1 MDKEKQHLEKCRQR
15 IEEKVG
21 WGSGAAWQNQD
32 FEALSARIYKETKV
46 SLSVST
52 LKRLWGKIRY
62 EGTPNIG
69 TLNALAQFAG
79 YENWRAFTSNGF
91 TQPLNGAAMTNR
103 VAATNGTATKKQSNL
118 IRADILKGIGIVVVV
133 CLAAVLFWLIQT
145 QPKQLKY
152 DNITFSSQPVTNTV
166 PNTVVFTYNAK
177 DSNADSVFIQQS
189 WDPKRR
195 FRVDKNLTEYTST
208 YYSPGYYSAKLVLDA
223 TIVAEHEV
231 FIESN
236 GWLATIDREP
246 IPVYVSENKI
256 LHDGILR
263 LSDDFFSERKIDL
276 EKEKLWTSFF
286 RVMKDEVVPDTA
298 FQMDV
303 ALRNTFGK
311 GALVCQKTQIV
322 LMGATGAIVIPL
334 SIKGCVGE
342 LFLQAGESRDGRTND
357 LSAFSV
363 DFLDWVTVHC
373 HVQNKKISIRV
384 NDVVAYEG
392 DYKNG
397 IGQVVGTRI
406 MFSGAGVVKDFRLR
420 KI

>member
-1 MDKEKQHLEKCRQR
+1 MDNEKQQIEKCRQR

-21 WGSGAAWQNQD
+21 WGPGTEWQNQD

-69 TLNALAQFAG
+69 TLNALAQFVG

-91 TQPLNGAAMTNR
+91 TPPS
-103 VAATNGTATKKQSNL
+103 NGTATINGVATKERRKFIGSRVLKAVGIIVAVGIAAALLWWIQS
-118 IRADILKGIGIVVVV
+118 R
-133 CLAAVLFWLIQT
+133 
-145 QPKQLKY
+145 PKQLKY
-152 DNITFSSQPVTNTV
+152 DNIVFSSQPVTNTV
-166 PNTVVFTYNAK
+166 PNTVVFNYNAR

-189 WDPKRR
+189 WDPMRR
-195 FRVDKNLTEYTST
+195 FKVDKNLTEYTST
-208 YYSPGYYSAKLVLDA
+208 YYLPGYYSAKLVLDA
-223 TIVAEHEV
+223 TIVAEHDV

-246 IPVYVSENKI
+246 IPLYVGEDKI
-256 LHDGILR
+256 LRDGILQ
-263 LSDDFFSERKIDL
+263 LSDDFFVEQQIDL

-286 RVMKDEVVPDTA
+286 RVMKDEVVPDKA

-303 ALRNTFGK
+303 ALKNTFGK

-322 LMGATGAIVIPL
+322 LLGNTGAILIPL

-342 LFLQAGESRDGRTND
+342 LFLQTDESHDGKTND
-357 LSAFSV
+357 LSAFGV
-363 DFLDWVTVHC
+363 DFSDWVTVQC
-373 HVQNKKISIRV
+373 RVQNKKISIRV
-384 NDVVAYEG
+384 NDVLAFEG
-392 DYKNG
+392 DYQNG
-397 IGQVVGTRI
+397 IGRVVGTRI
-406 MFSGAGVVKDFRLR
+406 MFMGTGKVKDFSLK

>member
-1 MDKEKQHLEKCRQR
+1 MDNEKQHLDKCRQR

-21 WGSGAAWQNQD
+21 WGPGAEWQNQD

-62 EGTPNIG
+62 EGTPNMG

-79 YENWRAFTSNGF
+79 YENWRAFTANGF
-91 TQPLNGAAMTNR
+91 AKPSNGAATLNG
-103 VAATNGTATKKQSNL
+103 VAAKEPGKFVRPGMLKAGGIIVAVGIAAT
-118 IRADILKGIGIVVVV
+118 
-133 CLAAVLFWLIQT
+133 LFWFVQSR
-145 QPKQLKY
+145 PKALKY
-152 DNITFSSQPVTNTV
+152 DNIVFSSQPVTNTV
-166 PNTVVFTYNAK
+166 PNTVVFNYNAK

-189 WDPKRR
+189 WDPLRR

-208 YYSPGYYSAKLVLDA
+208 YYLPGYYSAKLVLNT
-223 TIVAEHEV
+223 TIVAEHDV

-246 IPVYVSENKI
+246 IPLYVSEDKI
-256 LHDGILR
+256 LHDGVLQ
-263 LSDDFFSERKIDL
+263 LGDNFFAEQNVDL
-276 EKEKLWTSFF
+276 EKENLWTSFF
-286 RVMKDEVVPDTA
+286 RVMKDEVVSDTA

-303 ALRNTFGK
+303 MLRNTFGK

-322 LMGATGAIVIPL
+322 LLGKTGAILIPL

-342 LFLQAGESRDGRTND
+342 LFLQTDESHDGKTND
-357 LSAFSV
+357 LSAFGV
-363 DFLDWVTVHC
+363 DFSDWVTVQC
-373 HVQNKKISIRV
+373 RVKDKRISIRV
-384 NDVVAYEG
+384 NDVPAFEG
-392 DYKNG
+392 DYKDG

-406 MFSGAGVVKDFRLR
+406 MFTGTGAVKDFSMK

>member
-1 MDKEKQHLEKCRQR
+1 MDNEKQHIEKCRQQ

-21 WGSGAAWQNQD
+21 WGPGTGWQNQD

-79 YENWRAFTSNGF
+79 YESWRAFTSNGF
-91 TQPLNGAAMTNR
+91 TQPSNGAAT
-103 VAATNGTATKKQSNL
+103 TNGVATKERRKF
-118 IRADILKGIGIVVVV
+118 IRSDIPMAVGIIVAVGI
-133 CLAAVLFWLIQT
+133 AAVLFWLIQSR
-145 QPKQLKY
+145 PKQLKY
-152 DNITFSSQPVTNTV
+152 DNIVFSSQPVTNTV
-166 PNTVVFTYNAK
+166 PNTVVFNYNAK

-189 WDPKRR
+189 WDPTRR
-195 FRVDKNLTEYTST
+195 YKVDKNQTEYNST
-208 YYSPGYYSAKLVLDA
+208 YYLPGYYNAKLILDA
-223 TIVAEHEV
+223 TTVAEHDV

-246 IPVYVSENKI
+246 IPIYVGENKI
-256 LHDGILR
+256 LHDGMLQ
-263 LSDDFFSERKIDL
+263 LSDEFLTEQEIDL

-286 RVMKDEVVPDTA
+286 RVMKAEVVSDKA

-303 ALRNTFGK
+303 TLKNTFGK

-322 LMGATGAIVIPL
+322 LLGTTGAIVIPL

-342 LFLQAGESRDGRTND
+342 LFLQTDESHDGKTND
-357 LSAFSV
+357 LSALGV
-363 DFLDWVTVHC
+363 DFSDWVTVQC
-373 HVQNKKISIRV
+373 RVQDKKISIRV
-384 NDVVAYEG
+384 NEVLAFEG
-392 DYKNG
+392 DYQKG
-397 IGQVVGTRI
+397 IGQVTGTRI
-406 MFSGAGVVKDFRLR
+406 SFMGTGAVKDFGLK